1 VTCRA
6 LAIVL
11 LAATIAGARR
21 YVNVSRPGAHWR
33 IVMPL
38 WPFVR
43 LAAAGCWAIGF
54 CVVADRR
61 RHREQCVA
69 CGYDFASLQSAAC
82 PECGRRM
89 EPAGA

>member
-54 CVVADRR
+54 
-61 RHREQCVA
+61 
-69 CGYDFASLQSAAC
+69 
-82 PECGRRM
+82 
-89 EPAGA
+89 